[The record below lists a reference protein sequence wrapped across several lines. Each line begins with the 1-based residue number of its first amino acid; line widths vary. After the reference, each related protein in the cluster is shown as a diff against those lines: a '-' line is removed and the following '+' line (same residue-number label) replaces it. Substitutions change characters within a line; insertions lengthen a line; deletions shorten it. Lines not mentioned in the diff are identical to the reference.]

1 MIGCEL
7 CSSARG
13 AITPWAV
20 GGVTRMLCGACRSK
34 YPQDD
39 DSSERDELAHLR
51 TALATAERELAEARR
66 ERDSER
72 SHHEE
77 LSARYHTVC
86 RKTCESLRDQVAA
99 LTAERDTLRAEVERL
114 KAAGAWKPEEVWR
127 EDVADEA
134 AEQIAAWLDSGPDLD
149 APGLQAAASAIRA
162 GSWRKDGAR

>member
-51 TALATAERELAEARR
+51 AALATAERELAEARA
-66 ERDSER
+66 ELAK
-72 SHHEE
+72 EE
-77 LSARYHTVC
+77 SWAN
-86 RKTCESLRDQVAA
+86 D
-99 LTAERDTLRAEVERL
+99 LTTERDTLRAEVERL
-114 KAAGAWKPEEVWR
+114 RAAGAWKPEEVWR
-127 EDVADEA
+127 EEVADEV
-134 AEQIAAWLDSGPDLD
+134 AEQIAVFVGDFMDSEP
-149 APGLQAAASAIRA
+149 PGDWRLIPRLIRA
-162 GSWRKDGAR
+162 GSWRKETP

>member
-99 LTAERDTLRAEVERL
+99 LTTERDALRAECERSRL
-114 KAAGAWKPEEVWR
+114 TDTGRRLALSSIAADTA
-127 EDVADEA
+127 EA
-134 AEQIAAWLDSGPDLD
+134 IAAWLDDEYSSGPLLS
-149 APGLQAAASAIRA
+149 AKALAADIRSGA
-162 GSWRKDGAR
+162 WRKDGAK